1 MADQMGILIDVSKCT
16 GCRGCQVACK
26 QWNNLPATRT
36 AFSGSYENPPR
47 IEGNTWTR
55 VKFVEDMQSGGNVR
69 FLFRKTQCM
78 HCTEASCVAVCA
90 SGAATRLNNGTV
102 VIDQDKCI
110 GCKNCVV
117 ACPFGAVAF
126 DPQTGTSRKCRLC
139 YERVENNM
147 PPACVKTCPPGAL
160 QFGKREEL
168 LAAAGERV
176 SQLKAAGK
184 DASIYGQKEVGGTGV
199 IYVLDAT
206 PKLYGL
212 PENPRPATAGLTGNW
227 LGVLAGAGIMALA
240 PFKLLFSDK
249 ETDIQQTP
257 GSGVDENASN

>member
-1 MADQMGILIDVSKCT
+1 MAEQMGLLIDVSKCT

-26 QWNNLPATRT
+26 QWNNLPATAT

-55 VKFVEDMQSGGNVR
+55 VKFTEDRQSNGSVR

-90 SGAATRLNNGTV
+90 TGAATRMENGTV
-102 VIDQDKCI
+102 VIDQDKCV

-117 ACPFGAVAF
+117 ACPFGAVGF
-126 DPQTGTSRKCRLC
+126 DPQTGTSRKCRAC
-139 YERVENNM
+139 YERVANNM

-160 QFGKREEL
+160 QSGKREDI

-184 DASIYGQKEVGGTGV
+184 EAYIYGQKELGGTGV
-199 IYVLDAT
+199 IYVLDAP
-206 PKLYGL
+206 PKVYGL
-212 PENPRPATAGLTGNW
+212 PENPRPATASVTGNW
-227 LGVLAGAGIMALA
+227 LGVLVGAGILAFA

-249 ETDIQQTP
+249 GSDVENSP
-257 GSGVDENASN
+257 GTGVDENA